1 LAGVAMS
8 NDAIFDAIEYDDID
22 SLEQL
27 LEEAGDD
34 LDELIN
40 TPDHEGYS
48 PLIVAASIGLV
59 DIAEALLEHK
69 ANINYIAPDH
79 ASALFCAVQEKHW
92 ELVEVLVEFGADLNA
107 QLDKGPTPLYIASQE
122 GYHDMVSHLVD
133 LKADA
138 DLRAHGI
145 TPLFIAS
152 QENHPEVV
160 KALIEKK
167 ADPNRRNKSG
177 GLPIVVAAWRNNDR
191 VLAEL
196 VKSTTIKMDKFGG
209 ANMSALMTA
218 AKNQK
223 TESVKILIEAKADLN
238 KKCDSSYRACAMHYA
253 ADKHYLEIMELLKAG
268 GADTGIK
275 NANGHTPADV
285 IMINFD
291 EFLDDYAHTSLNLSA
306 DRQLK
311 KLEPEVDT
319 KKEPEPP
326 SDSGTDSEIEDE
338 EHLVGW
344 SAPKEEA
351 MKVKHVES
359 QADKEKKQREQ
370 EKEQEKEKA
379 KASASPSSSSKKS
392 PKRNK
397 KKKEKKKKSK
407 KSKRRSKN
415 SAPSDDEPAEP
426 KKSSK
431 SELSPEDRLHKM
443 LTKNENKLD
452 IIREAFSD
460 HDIDDSGYLDKPEFM
475 ACLGSLGVQEQ
486 FGRNF
491 KDHVNKCFK
500 EFDKDQNGRISFE
513 EFVQFY
519 NTINNPTRARV
530 HRRNNTR
537 DQIPTERPKA
547 GGRRK
552 TKGSIDYGV
561 NPNRGGTNFL
571 PTL

>member
-1 LAGVAMS
+1 
-8 NDAIFDAIEYDDID
+8 
-22 SLEQL
+22 
-27 LEEAGDD
+27 
-34 LDELIN
+34 
-40 TPDHEGYS
+40 
-48 PLIVAASIGLV
+48 
-59 DIAEALLEHK
+59 
-69 ANINYIAPDH
+69 
-79 ASALFCAVQEKHW
+79 
-92 ELVEVLVEFGADLNA
+92 
-107 QLDKGPTPLYIASQE
+107 
-122 GYHDMVSHLVD
+122 
-133 LKADA
+133 
-138 DLRAHGI
+138 
-145 TPLFIAS
+145 
-152 QENHPEVV
+152 
-160 KALIEKK
+160 
-167 ADPNRRNKSG
+167 
-177 GLPIVVAAWRNNDR
+177 
-191 VLAEL
+191 
-196 VKSTTIKMDKFGG
+196 
-209 ANMSALMTA
+209 
-218 AKNQK
+218 
-223 TESVKILIEAKADLN
+223 
-238 KKCDSSYRACAMHYA
+238 
-253 ADKHYLEIMELLKAG
+253 MELLKAG

-359 QADKEKKQREQ
+359 QADKEKKQKEQ

-500 EFDKDQNGRISFE
+500 EFDKDQNGRISKSLCSFTTQSTTPRE
-513 EFVQFY
+513 PECIVATTPGTRSQRSAPRPAAGEKRKAALTMASTRIAAERTSFQRCRAEPGTSFLRFGVRALWFCFY
-519 NTINNPTRARV
+519 ALFPFFC
-530 HRRNNTR
+530 
-537 DQIPTERPKA
+537 
-547 GGRRK
+547 GG
-552 TKGSIDYGV
+552 
-561 NPNRGGTNFL
+561 
-571 PTL
+571 